1 MEEEINRFEI
11 VIYTPIINK
20 WKTNNQD
27 AALHK
32 IESMVGKMPFM
43 FIDYE
48 LNYKKKVNN
57 LKDYQELLNK
67 YER

>member
-1 MEEEINRFEI
+1 MEEETNRFEI
-11 VIYTPIINK
+11 IIYTLIINR

-27 AALHK
+27 AALFK
-32 IESMVGKMPFM
+32 IESMVGKIPFM

>member
-1 MEEEINRFEI
+1 MEEETNRFEI
-11 VIYTPIINK
+11 IIYTLITNR

-27 AALHK
+27 AALYK